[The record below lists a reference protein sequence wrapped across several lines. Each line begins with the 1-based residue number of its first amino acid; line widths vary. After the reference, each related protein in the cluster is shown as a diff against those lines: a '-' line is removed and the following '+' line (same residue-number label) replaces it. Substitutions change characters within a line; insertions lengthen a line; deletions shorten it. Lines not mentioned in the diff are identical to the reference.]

1 MAGVSA
7 SCSGLKPGGLARAE
21 HVVAPADRADEQ
33 LGAAVLVE
41 EDDPRAA
48 NLRAWA
54 SRKFST
60 TVLPEPD
67 GPMTV
72 KLPRSP
78 LWKLK

>member
-1 MAGVSA
+1 MKSSA
-7 SCSGLKPGGLARAE
+7 
-21 HVVAPADRADEQ
+21 
-33 LGAAVLVE
+33 
-41 EDDPRAA
+41 PRSLSKKTMRGW

-54 SRKFST
+54 SRKLST

-78 LWKLK
+78 WWKLK